1 MINSDA
7 FSRGPTPAK
16 KWSISNPRA
25 FDRYLS
31 AIRLVTLL
39 VLSLIGWLDYITG
52 YEFGFFIFYFIP
64 VAIAAW
70 YGGRMPGLVN
80 AVMCAFC
87 WYLSD
92 HYTSHPYSK
101 AYFIYWET
109 FMRLASFITT
119 ALSVARIRTLVLSEE
134 RMLAELLE
142 ARALLGGL
150 QAAER
155 SQDARKAS
163 TSDEQGESGSSR
175 SQSVPESPPT

>member
-1 MINSDA
+1 MAKESVA
-7 FSRGPTPAK
+7 GERTPAK
-16 KWSISNPRA
+16 KWRITNPQA
-25 FDRYLS
+25 FDRWLP
-31 AIRLVTLL
+31 AIRLVTLMIL
-39 VLSLIGWLDYITG
+39 VLIGWLDYLTG

-80 AVMCAFC
+80 AVMCAVC

-109 FMRLASFITT
+109 FMRLASFVTT
-119 ALSVARIRTLVLSEE
+119 ALSVSRIRTLVLSEE

-150 QAAER
+150 QVTGLEPNTFSGNAADKER
-155 SQDARKAS
+155 
-163 TSDEQGESGSSR
+163 ES
-175 SQSVPESPPT
+175 

>member
-1 MINSDA
+1 MANHDA
-7 FSRGPTPAK
+7 AAQEPTPAK
-16 KWSISNPRA
+16 KWCITNPRA
-25 FDRYLS
+25 FDRYLT
-31 AIRLVTLL
+31 AIRLVTLM
-39 VLSLIGWLDYITG
+39 VLALIGWLDYITG

-80 AVMCAFC
+80 AVMCAVC

-150 QAAER
+150 QATEQRKGTFAER
-155 SQDARKAS
+155 NSEDDGKSAKCAMDA
-163 TSDEQGESGSSR
+163 
-175 SQSVPESPPT
+175 